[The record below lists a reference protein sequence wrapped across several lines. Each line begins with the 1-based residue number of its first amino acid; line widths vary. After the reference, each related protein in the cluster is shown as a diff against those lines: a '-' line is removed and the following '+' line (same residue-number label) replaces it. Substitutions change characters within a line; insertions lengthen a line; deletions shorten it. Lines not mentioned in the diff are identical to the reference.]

1 MTTELT
7 QKTIDLVSVY
17 LSRNSISVA
26 EVPELIRLVHSAL
39 KDVDASEAPAPAW
52 PAARVSVENTVTPD
66 YIISLEDGKPY
77 KTLGRHLTSRGLT
90 PDQYRAKWGL
100 DPSYPMIAPN
110 YAAKRAKIARGAL
123 VRSRLRKES
132 GDEGGADPDLGPLA
146 QLMNWKKPSSGPGD
160 A

>member
-7 QKTIDLVSVY
+7 QKTIDIVSVY
-17 LSRNSISVA
+17 LARNSISVA

-39 KDVDASEAPAPAW
+39 KDVDDAGAPAPER
-52 PAARVSVENTVTPD
+52 PTARVSVESTVTPD

-100 DPSYPMIAPN
+100 DPTYPMIAPN

-123 VRSRLRKES
+123 VRGRLRKDS
-132 GDEGGADPDLGPLA
+132 DDEGGADPDLGPLA
-146 QLMNWKKPSSGPGD
+146 QLMEWKKPTPGPGD
-160 A
+160 P